1 MRCMKKI
8 LGQLGCIF
16 FLSLTLIG
24 QVFAEDIK
32 YSNEDIEKI
41 VLEAKEF
48 AISKGKDL
56 ALKAFMD
63 QNNAQ
68 FRKGAV
74 YVAAFDF
81 NGVCLAHIKAAMVGA
96 QMVELKDQN
105 GVPLIKDLIA
115 AAKKEKGGWTE
126 YMWQNPVT
134 SKVEKKYSF
143 ALKIDDNWWITAG
156 IYESEKK

>member
-8 LGQLGCIF
+8 LGQLGCV
-16 FLSLTLIG
+16 LSISLALIG

-41 VLEAKEF
+41 VLEAKNF
-48 AISKGKDL
+48 AIAKGKDA

-68 FRKGAV
+68 FRKGSV
-74 YVAAFDF
+74 YVSAFDF

-96 QMVELKDQN
+96 QMIGLKDQN
-105 GVPLIKDLIA
+105 GVPLIKNLIA
-115 AAKKEKGGWTE
+115 AAKDAKGGWAE

-134 SKVEKKYSF
+134 NKVEKKYSF
-143 ALKIDDNWWITAG
+143 AMKIDDNWWITTG
-156 IYESEKK
+156 LYESEKK